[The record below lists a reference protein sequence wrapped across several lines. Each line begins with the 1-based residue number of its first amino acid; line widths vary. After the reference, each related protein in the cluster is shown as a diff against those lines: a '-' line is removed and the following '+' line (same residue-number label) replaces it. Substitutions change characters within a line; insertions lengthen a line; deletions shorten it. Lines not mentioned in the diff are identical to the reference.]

1 MACVADPQA
10 WFAPA
15 SRPFDITD
23 RSTWSAI
30 NSEQVADLW
39 LSQGAPSHLQPAL
52 QAIVDRASTNWPQ
65 QRHTASTPAS
75 HTSTIKSVASVQD
88 SGSGLCPR
96 DARHRKG
103 REGHLAKVQQAAS
116 SAQAGL
122 LRARAAPAGLAH
134 RPLFGSC
141 GAVTAGRIRLFFGA
155 FFRKMLRSLIARST
169 LLGLRMSG

>member
-75 HTSTIKSVASVQD
+75 PTSTVKSVASVQD
-88 SGSGLCPR
+88 SGYGSVPATPAIEKAAKATSPKSSKRPR
-96 DARHRKG
+96 ARKQASFG
-103 REGHLAKVQQAAS
+103 R
-116 SAQAGL
+116 GL
-122 LRARAAPAGLAH
+122 LPMGSLTDPCSAA
-134 RPLFGSC
+134 
-141 GAVTAGRIRLFFGA
+141 AVL
-155 FFRKMLRSLIARST
+155 
-169 LLGLRMSG
+169 